1 MRYAILIAL
10 LVACAPAEAEHEA
23 VIETPDAKEV
33 APQPSVKRTIISA
46 AAAEA
51 PSPLSVGGP
60 DFYGSRWIWPAYG
73 TYMFYPVTLPVG
85 CLIASVSHRVYKT
98 SDANARFT
106 VEIVAFRDGVEQVAI
121 GATNQDFA
129 PGLITIPVA
138 AVPAIVV
145 SDSHDYQI
153 RVTRLNG
160 PAGVDHSMWS
170 AVDASCP

>member
-23 VIETPDAKEV
+23 VIEVPDAKEV

-73 TYMFYPVTLPVG
+73 TTMFYPVTVPVG
-85 CLIASVSHRVYKT
+85 CIIQSARHHANKT
-98 SDANARFT
+98 SDAATRIT
-106 VEIVAFRDGVEQVAI
+106 VELVVFREGVQYLAF
-121 GATNQDFA
+121 GATNGDNA
-129 PGLITIPVA
+129 PGPVTIPVNA
-138 AVPAIVV
+138 AFVV
-145 SDSHDYQI
+145 SDASDFQI
-153 RVTRLNG
+153 RVTRTAG

-170 AVDASCP
+170 AVDSSCP